1 MEDCCCSLEIG
12 VRAEEW
18 EAHAATPSVLCK
30 GWRMGSPCCYTVC
43 VTIAAIWTLH
53 QWLTIVKLVHRIKS
67 RPSFQQSLHSKGSL
81 LCVMLICTYV
91 TVRMKKKRLICTLT
105 LSLELELSL
114 SSQAVCSYMGEACR
128 CGPWACMTK
137 YGHCDPLRRCA
148 EQTPSPHSGEEQE
161 LVCLVRTQ
169 KVHKYSPNM

>member
-1 MEDCCCSLEIG
+1 MLLHRLCHHCCHLN
-12 VRAEEW
+12 
-18 EAHAATPSVLCK
+18 AASMTHHHKTGPSYQKSTQLPAKPPQRGQPAVCDADLHIHHCK
-30 GWRMGSPCCYTVC
+30 NE
-43 VTIAAIWTLH
+43 
-53 QWLTIVKLVHRIKS
+53 
-67 RPSFQQSLHSKGSL
+67 
-81 LCVMLICTYV
+81 
-91 TVRMKKKRLICTLT
+91 KKRLIYTLT

-137 YGHCDPLRRCA
+137 YSHCDPLRHCA